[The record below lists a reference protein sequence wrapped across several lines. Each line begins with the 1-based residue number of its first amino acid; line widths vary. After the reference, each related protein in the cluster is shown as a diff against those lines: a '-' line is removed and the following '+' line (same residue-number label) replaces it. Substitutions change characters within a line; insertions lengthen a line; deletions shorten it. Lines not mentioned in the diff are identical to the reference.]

1 MPKSTGFILGFDPGG
16 IGRFGWS
23 VCDATPEALARLQT
37 GLADDAV
44 GALHEVEKAME
55 SCGLRGNPTVL
66 AAGIDAPMF
75 WGAKGNR
82 EIDAVLRSAL
92 RDTQF
97 PTPGGTVQQV
107 NSLRGACLAQ
117 GVLLG
122 KYLHEKWDLPITET
136 HPKALL
142 HLLSLPG
149 QFDIGVRVTDLTTGL
164 DEHERDATLSAVA
177 AWAMIRDLPGWCDLY
192 AQEPNPIQPFDTPV
206 GFWMPLSQ
214 TSVTMPD

>member
-1 MPKSTGFILGFDPGG
+1 MPQSAGLILGFDPGG
-16 IGRFGWS
+16 VGRFGWS
-23 VCDATPEALARLQT
+23 VCNATPEALARLQT

-44 GALHEVEKAME
+44 GALHDVEKAIE
-55 SCGLRGNPTVL
+55 SCGLQGNPSVI

-75 WGAKGNR
+75 WGTKGNR

-107 NSLRGACLAQ
+107 NSLRGACLVQ

-122 KYLHEKWDLPITET
+122 KYIQERWNVPITET

-149 QFDIGVRVTDLTTGL
+149 QFDIGVRVTDLTRGL
-164 DEHERDATLSAVA
+164 NEHERDATLSAVA
-177 AWAMIRDLPGWCDLY
+177 AWAMIRKAPGWRDLY
-192 AQEPNPIQPFDTPV
+192 AHEPNPIQPFDTPV
-206 GFWMPLSQ
+206 GFWMPLS
-214 TSVTMPD
+214 